1 MEIGDVVVSLKGHD
15 TGEAFV
21 VTSVVNDQFVLIA
34 DGKSRTL
41 DNPKLKRNR
50 HLRVVGKADLTSPTN
65 ATLKNSVKQY
75 KERREYA
82 EK

>member
-65 ATLKNSVKQY
+65 STLKNSVKQY